1 MKTKN
6 ILTVVAAA
14 AFAVFA
20 QGSFAQAS
28 APTRAEVKADAPA
41 APLAPARPA
50 APHCKAGRGAPSR
63 PARTS
68 HARPWSA
75 RP

>member
-20 QGSFAQAS
+20 QGTFAQAS
-28 APTRAEVKADAPA
+28 APGSRAEVKAE
-41 APLAPARPA
+41 
-50 APHCKAGRGAPSR
+50 
-63 PARTS
+63 T
-68 HARPWSA
+68 
-75 RP
+75 